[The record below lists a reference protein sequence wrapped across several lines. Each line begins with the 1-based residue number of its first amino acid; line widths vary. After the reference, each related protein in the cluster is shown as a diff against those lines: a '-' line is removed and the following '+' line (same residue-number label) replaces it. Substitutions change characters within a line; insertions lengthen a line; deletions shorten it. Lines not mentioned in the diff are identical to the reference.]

1 MNHSCDFLIV
11 GGGIVGLTIAH
22 QLLVR
27 DISKQIIILD
37 KEDDLGLHSSG
48 RNSGVLHAGI
58 YYEPNSLKAK
68 VCISGANRLKE
79 WMMEK
84 GLGIKKCGKLIIP
97 QRITLDPQ
105 LDILYDRGK
114 RNGAV
119 IEFINSKEIE
129 KLVPDANITSGRAIW
144 SPNTAVVDPKKVIQK
159 MQEELQVKG
168 VKIIKSAK
176 FWDLN
181 IKSSEILINKKIKVN
196 FGYFI
201 NSAGLQADKVAH
213 KYSVGT
219 DYKIIPFK
227 GLYWQLRKNALF
239 NIKLNL
245 YPVPDLNVPFLGV
258 HFTPSASN
266 DSVYIGPTAI
276 PALGRE
282 NYKFFENIETI
293 NSILDFTFLTRQY
306 FNDRDGF
313 RKYVNEQAF
322 LGIPLLFL
330 KSAQELIP
338 KLSYKDIRRSNK
350 VGLRAQLFNIKK
362 NIIVK
367 DFLCLNGKNSL
378 HILSSISPAFTASFS
393 FADHV
398 IDNYLIDEIKKTCK
412 L

>member
-22 QLLVR
+22 QLMAR

-97 QRITLDPQ
+97 QRIALDPQ

-159 MQEELQVKG
+159 MQEELQDKG

-213 KYSVGT
+213 QYSVGT

-227 GLYWQLRKNALF
+227 GLYWQLRKNALL

-258 HFTPSASN
+258 HFTPSASD

-293 NSILDFTFLTRQY
+293 NSILDFTFLTKQY
-306 FNDRDGF
+306 FNNKDGF

-338 KLSYKDIRRSNK
+338 KLSYKDIKRSNK
-350 VGLRAQLFNIKK
+350 VGLRAQLFSIKK
-362 NIIVK
+362 NMIVK

-393 FADHV
+393 FADYV
-398 IDNYLIDEIKKTCK
+398 IDNYLIDEIKKS
-412 L
+412 

>member
-22 QLLVR
+22 QLFAR

-105 LDILYDRGK
+105 LDILYERGK
-114 RNGAV
+114 RNGAL

-129 KLVPDANITSGRAIW
+129 KLAPDANITSGRAIW
-144 SPNTAVVDPKKVIQK
+144 SPNTSVVDPKKVIQK
-159 MQEELQVKG
+159 MQEELQNKG

-176 FWDLN
+176 LWDLN
-181 IKSSEILINKKIKVN
+181 IKSSEVLINKKIKVN

-201 NSAGLQADKVAH
+201 NSAGLQSDKVAH

-227 GLYWQLRKNALF
+227 GLYWKLRKNALF
-239 NIKLNL
+239 NISLNL

-258 HFTPSASN
+258 HFTPSASD

-293 NSILDFTFLTRQY
+293 NSILDFTFLTKQY
-306 FNDRDGF
+306 FNNRDGF

-338 KLSYKDIRRSNK
+338 KLSYKDIKRSNK

-362 NIIVK
+362 NTIVK
-367 DFLCLNGKNSL
+367 A
-378 HILSSISPAFTASFS
+378 IPRPTLSGHCPTARFRS
-393 FADHV
+393 
-398 IDNYLIDEIKKTCK
+398 
-412 L
+412 

>member
-22 QLLVR
+22 QLLAR

-159 MQEELQVKG
+159 MQEELQDKG

-213 KYSVGT
+213 QYSVGT

-227 GLYWQLRKNALF
+227 GLYWQLRKNAPF

-293 NSILDFTFLTRQY
+293 NSILDLTFLTKQY
-306 FNDRDGF
+306 FNNRDGF

-338 KLSYKDIRRSNK
+338 KLSYKDIKRRNK
-350 VGLRAQLFNIKK
+350 VGLRAKLFNIKK

-393 FADHV
+393 FADYV
-398 IDNYLIDEIKKTCK
+398 IDNYLIDEIKKS
-412 L
+412 